1 MDKIARLHEM
11 IVSARTICVFTGAGI
26 STPSGI
32 PDFRSENGLYRQGGG
47 GRYTP
52 EEIISH
58 SFFVKHPELFYEF
71 YKTKMIFPEAQP
83 NIAHRYFAGL
93 PEKGKDV
100 FVVTQN
106 IDGLHQLAGSREVY
120 ELHGSVHRNYCTKCG
135 KFYSLS
141 EILAQDGVP
150 HCPIDGAV
158 IKPDVVLYEEPLDE
172 KVVAGAVRRISQ
184 ADLMLVIGTSLAVYP
199 AASYIRYFG
208 GENLV
213 LLNKTKTPYSEYAAL
228 EINDD
233 IAAIVAGL
241 VKIPED
247 QDG

>member
-1 MDKIARLHEM
+1 MDKIARLREM
-11 IVSARTICVFTGAGI
+11 IEQAKTICVFTGAGI

-32 PDFRSENGLYRQGGG
+32 PDFRSENGLYRQGGA

-58 SFFVKHPELFYEF
+58 SFFVKHPEMFYEF
-71 YKTKMIFPEAQP
+71 YKTKMIFPEARP
-83 NIAHRYFAGL
+83 NIAHRYFASL
-93 PEKGKDV
+93 SEQGKDV

-106 IDGLHQLAGSREVY
+106 IDGLHQLAGNREVY

-141 EILAQDGVP
+141 EIMTQQGVP
-150 HCPIDGAV
+150 RCPLDGAI
-158 IKPDVVLYEEPLDE
+158 IKPDVVLYEEPLDD
-172 KVVAGAVRRISQ
+172 KVVMGAIKRISG

-233 IAAIVAGL
+233 IAAIAAAL
-241 VKIPED
+241 EAEIP
-247 QDG
+247 Q

>member
-1 MDKIARLHEM
+1 MDKIEQLRGM
-11 IVSARTICVFTGAGI
+11 IERAKTICVFTGAGI

-32 PDFRSENGLYRQGGG
+32 PDFRSENGLYRQGGS

-58 SFFVKHPELFYEF
+58 SFFVKHPEMFYEF
-71 YKTKMIFPEAQP
+71 YKSKMIFPDAKP
-83 NIAHRYFAGL
+83 NIAHRYFADLAGQ
-93 PEKGKDV
+93 GKDV

-120 ELHGSVHRNYCTKCG
+120 ELHGSIHRNYCTKCG

-141 EILAQDGVP
+141 EILAQPGVP
-150 HCPIDGAV
+150 RCPLDNAI
-158 IKPDVVLYEEPLDE
+158 IKPDVVLYEEPLNDD
-172 KVVAGAVRRISQ
+172 VVMGAIRRISK

-199 AASYIRYFG
+199 AASYIRYFS
-208 GENLV
+208 GEDLV
-213 LLNKTKTPYSEYAAL
+213 LLNKTRTPYSEYAAL

-233 IAAIVAGL
+233 IAAIVGAL
-241 VKIPED
+241 KED
-247 QDG
+247 PKQ